1 MSNKSF
7 YKNSLMLIASNLTTG
22 ILGFTFSIILS
33 RSLGAEGMGLYGLV
47 MPIYNLFI
55 CLICGGV
62 ITAISKLSAIYFDEK
77 SYFNLKSTIRTT
89 LFFNL
94 IWGVLIAILVFFLA
108 PFISSFIIKD
118 SRTVNAI
125 RITCPAMVF
134 IACSNILKGYFYGTS
149 EILVPAIID
158 IFEKAVRISVIISIS
173 MIFKLS
179 SVTTLVTVS
188 YLALC
193 IGEFIS
199 LTFLYIY
206 YKKSIYKLKDIRHT
220 NRDGRG
226 QLLFNVLIISLPLC
240 LNGFLTTALDA
251 LCTLLLPRRLLKA
264 GIEYSMALGLIG
276 KFTGM
281 TMNIVFFPMIV
292 VGSISTL
299 LIPDLSQTI
308 NKKDY
313 DSAALRIKEVL
324 KIALLLGLSTLAIC
338 NAIPKE
344 LGFMFFKRQDLGPF
358 IAFASL
364 CAPFSYC
371 SFTTY
376 SILNGISKQNIILRN
391 SIIGALIEIS
401 SLFILASIPS
411 INIFG
416 YGISLMITAI
426 VVLIL
431 NLYEINKHI
440 KINFSLF
447 QIVLPI
453 LIGVLCFFSL
463 KIVSALTLP
472 ITETFKN
479 IFIIALG
486 FSFFLIGIF
495 IKDNTKNPYY
505 YR

>member
-62 ITAISKLSAIYFDEK
+62 ITAISKLSAIYFDDK
-77 SYFNLKSTIRTT
+77 NYFNLKSTIKTT
-89 LFFNL
+89 MFFNI
-94 IWGVLIAILVFFLA
+94 IWGVLIATLVFFLA
-108 PFISSFIIKD
+108 PFLSSFIIKD
-118 SRTVNAI
+118 PRTVNAI
-125 RITCPAMVF
+125 RITSPAMVF
-134 IACSNILKGYFYGTS
+134 ISCSNILKGYFYGTS
-149 EILVPAIID
+149 QILVPAIID
-158 IFEKAVRISVIISIS
+158 IFEKAIRICVIISIPL
-173 MIFKLS
+173 ILKLN
-179 SVTTLVTVS
+179 SVTALVTAS
-188 YLALC
+188 YIALC
-193 IGEFIS
+193 LGEFIS
-199 LTFLYIY
+199 LVFLYIY
-206 YKKSIYKLKDIRHT
+206 YKKNVTHLKDIKNK
-220 NRDGRG
+220 NREGRG
-226 QLLFNVLIISLPLC
+226 QLLFNVMVISVPLC
-240 LNGFLTTALDA
+240 INGFLTTALDA

-264 GIEYSMALGLIG
+264 GIEHSVALGLIG

-281 TMNIVFFPMIV
+281 TMNIVFFPTVI

-299 LIPDLSQTI
+299 LIPDLSQTM
-308 NKKDY
+308 NKKDFY
-313 DSAALRIKEVL
+313 SAALRIKEVL
-324 KIALLLGLSTLAIC
+324 RISILLGFSTLAIC

-364 CAPFSYC
+364 CAPFTYC

-401 SLFILASIPS
+401 SLYILASIPS

-416 YGISLMITAI
+416 YGISLMVTAI
-426 VVLIL
+426 VTLTL

-440 KINFSLF
+440 KLHPSFF
-447 QIVLPI
+447 EVIVPL
-453 LIGVLCFFSL
+453 LIGVLCFLSL
-463 KIVSALTLP
+463 KVLSSLPLT
-472 ITETFKN
+472 IIGSFKN
-479 IFIIALG
+479 IFIILVG
-486 FSFFLIGIF
+486 FSFFIVGIF
-495 IKDNTKNPYY
+495 IKDNTKKSY